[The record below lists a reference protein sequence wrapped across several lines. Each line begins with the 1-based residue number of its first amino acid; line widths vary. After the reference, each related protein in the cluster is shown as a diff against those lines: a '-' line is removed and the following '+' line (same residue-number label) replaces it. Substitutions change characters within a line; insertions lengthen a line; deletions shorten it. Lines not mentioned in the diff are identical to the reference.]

1 MADTTNEGQTKEI
14 ERVEEITLWAD
25 RKRYLG
31 MPISFTKYR
40 LTNERIFREAGIF
53 VVHIDQTMYYRVQDI
68 QYTRTFWQWF
78 FGVGTVNVISNDK
91 SVPNMELKNIRD
103 AKRVKEII
111 HRNVEDVRAKMG
123 IKPNEFMK

>member
-1 MADTTNEGQTKEI
+1 MEEKKQEI
-14 ERVEEITLWAD
+14 ERVEEVTLWED

-40 LTNERIFREAGIF
+40 LTNERIFRESGLF

-68 QYTRTFWQWF
+68 QFTRTFWQWF

-91 SVPNMELKNIRD
+91 SVPNMELKNIRN